1 MMLFVK
7 LKEEAINTVFFFL
20 FFFTVL
26 GPEQNFLCL

>member
-7 LKEEAINTVFFFL
+7 LKEEAINTGFV
-20 FFFTVL
+20 FFTVL

>member
-7 LKEEAINTVFFFL
+7 LKEEAINTVLFL

>member
-7 LKEEAINTVFFFL
+7 LKEEAINTVFVVV
-20 FFFTVL
+20 FFTVL

>member
-7 LKEEAINTVFFFL
+7 LKEEAINTVG

>member
-7 LKEEAINTVFFFL
+7 LKEEAINTG

>member
-7 LKEEAINTVFFFL
+7 LKEEAINTVVVFV
-20 FFFTVL
+20 FFTVL